1 MARLARVVAAG
12 SPHLVTQRGNRGQKV
27 FFSDSDYELYLEL
40 LAEGAQRARTAVWA
54 YALLPDR
61 VHLLLVPSDEDGLR
75 AALGESH
82 RRYTRAINDRKGW
95 RGFLWQGRF
104 ASFPVD
110 EAHLPACAK
119 FIEWSPVL
127 RKLVK
132 RPRDYNWSSA
142 RAHLAGRDTPVVR
155 VKPLLD
161 SIDDWR
167 AFLAEPLTEKER
179 ETIRAHE
186 STGRPLGSPAFVSRL
201 EKRLGRTLA
210 RQKPGPKPRNI
221 RSRKKA

>member
-12 SPHLVTQRGNRGQKV
+12 APHLVTQRGNRGQKV
-27 FFSDSDYELYLEL
+27 FFSDSDYGLYLEL
-40 LAEGAQRARTAVWA
+40 LAEGAAGARTAVWA

-82 RRYTRAINDRKGW
+82 RRYTRAINDRKNW

-104 ASFPVD
+104 ASFPMD
-110 EAHLPACAK
+110 EGHVLACTK

-127 RKLVK
+127 RKVAK
-132 RPRDYNWSSA
+132 RPRDYRWSSA
-142 RAHLAGRDTPVVR
+142 RAHLAGRDDEVVR

-161 SIDDWR
+161 RVDDWR
-167 AFLAEPLTEKER
+167 SFLGKPLTEDER
-179 ETIRAHE
+179 ELIRAHE
-186 STGRPLGSPAFVSRL
+186 STGRPLGSSVFVGRL

-210 RQKPGPKPRNI
+210 RQKPGPKPRK
-221 RSRKKA
+221 SRARR

>member
-12 SPHLVTQRGNRGQKV
+12 LPHLVTQRGNRGQKV
-27 FFSDSDYELYLEL
+27 FFSNSDYELYLEL
-40 LAEGAQRARTAVWA
+40 LAEGAEGARTAVWA

-82 RRYTRAINDRKGW
+82 RRYTRAINDRKNW

-104 ASFPVD
+104 ASFPMD
-110 EAHLPACAK
+110 EEHLLSCAK

-127 RKLVK
+127 RRVAK
-132 RPRDYNWSSA
+132 RPRDWAWSSA
-142 RAHLAGRDTPVVR
+142 RSHLSSRDNHIVR
-155 VKPLLD
+155 VRPLLD
-161 SIDDWR
+161 RVHDWR
-167 AFLAEPLTEKER
+167 AFLAAPLNKGER

-210 RQKPGPKPRNI
+210 PQKPGPKPRKP
-221 RSRKKA
+221 RPKR

>member
-1 MARLARVVAAG
+1 MARLARVVATG

-40 LAEGAQRARTAVWA
+40 LAEGAQGARTAVWA

-104 ASFPVD
+104 ASFPTD
-110 EAHLPACAK
+110 EGHLLACAK

-127 RKLVK
+127 RKVAE
-132 RPRDYNWSSA
+132 RPRDWPWSSA
-142 RAHLAGRDTPVVR
+142 RAHLAGRDDRVVR
-155 VKPLLD
+155 AKPLLD
-161 SIDDWR
+161 RADDWR
-167 AFLAEPLTEKER
+167 AFLAEPLTEAER
-179 ETIRAHE
+179 EAVRAHE

-210 RQKPGPKPRNI
+210 RQKPGPKPRKT
-221 RSRKKA
+221 RAKR

>member
-40 LAEGAQRARTAVWA
+40 LAEGTHSARTAVWA

-61 VHLLLVPSDEDGLR
+61 VHLLLVPSDQDGLR

-82 RRYTRAINDRKGW
+82 RRYTRAINERKNW

-104 ASFPVD
+104 ASFPTD
-110 EAHLPACAK
+110 ETHVLSCAK
-119 FIEWSPVL
+119 FVETAPVL
-127 RKLVK
+127 RKLAK
-132 RPRDYNWSSA
+132 RPRDWAWSSA
-142 RAHLAGRDTPVVR
+142 RAHLSGRDDDVVR
-155 VKPLLD
+155 AKPLLD
-161 SIDDWR
+161 RVDNWR
-167 AFLAEPLTEKER
+167 NFLAAPLSEYDR

-186 STGRPLGSPAFVSRL
+186 STGRPLGSPSFVGRL

-210 RQKPGPKPRNI
+210 RQKPGPKPR
-221 RSRKKA
+221 KKRTRR

>member
-27 FFSDSDYELYLEL
+27 FFSDSDFGLYLEL
-40 LAEGAQRARTAVWA
+40 LAAGAGSARTAVWA

-82 RRYTRAINDRKGW
+82 RRYTRAINDRKNW

-104 ASFPVD
+104 ASFPMD
-110 EAHLPACAK
+110 EEHLLACAK

-127 RKLVK
+127 RRVAK
-132 RPRDYNWSSA
+132 RPRDWPWSSA
-142 RAHLAGRDTPVVR
+142 RSHLFGRDNHVVHA
-155 VKPLLD
+155 KPLLD
-161 SIDDWR
+161 RVDDWR
-167 AFLAEPLTEKER
+167 AFLAAPLTEGER
-179 ETIRAHE
+179 EAIRAHE

-210 RQKPGPKPRNI
+210 RQKPGPKPRKP
-221 RSRKKA
+221 RAKR

>member
-12 SPHLVTQRGNRGQKV
+12 LPHLVTQRGNRGQKV
-27 FFSDSDYELYLEL
+27 FFSNSDYELYLEL
-40 LAEGAQRARTAVWA
+40 LAEGAEGARTAVWA

-82 RRYTRAINDRKGW
+82 RRYTRAINDRKNW

-104 ASFPVD
+104 ASFPMD
-110 EAHLPACAK
+110 EEHLLSCAK

-127 RKLVK
+127 RRVAK
-132 RPRDYNWSSA
+132 RPRDWAWSSA
-142 RAHLAGRDTPVVR
+142 RSHLSSRDNRIVR
-155 VKPLLD
+155 ARPLLD
-161 SIDDWR
+161 RVHDWR
-167 AFLAEPLTEKER
+167 AFLAAPLNEGER

-210 RQKPGPKPRNI
+210 PQKPGPKPRKP
-221 RSRKKA
+221 RPKR

>member
-12 SPHLVTQRGNRGQKV
+12 APHLVTQRGNRGQKV
-27 FFSDSDYELYLEL
+27 FFSDSDYEFYLEL
-40 LAEGAQRARTAVWA
+40 LAEGAHGARTAVWA

-82 RRYTRAINDRKGW
+82 RRYTRAINDRKNW

-104 ASFPVD
+104 ASFPMD
-110 EAHLPACAK
+110 EGHLLACAK
-119 FIEWSPVL
+119 FVEWSPVS
-127 RKLVK
+127 RKAAK
-132 RPRDYNWSSA
+132 RPREYPWSSA
-142 RAHLAGRDTPVVR
+142 RAHLAGRDDGVVR

-161 SIDDWR
+161 RVRDWR
-167 AFLAEPLTEKER
+167 SFLAKPLTDDER
-179 ETIRAHE
+179 ILISAHE
-186 STGRPLGSPAFVSRL
+186 STGRPLGSPAFITRL

-210 RQKPGPKPRNI
+210 RQKPGPKPQKTAVR
-221 RSRKKA
+221 R

>member
-40 LAEGAQRARTAVWA
+40 LAEGAHSARTAVWA

-61 VHLLLVPSDEDGLR
+61 VHLLLVPGDEDGLR

-82 RRYTRAINDRKGW
+82 RRYTRAINDRKNW

-104 ASFPVD
+104 ASFPMD
-110 EAHLPACAK
+110 ESHLLSCAK

-127 RKLVK
+127 RKVAK
-132 RPRDYNWSSA
+132 RPRDWPWSSA
-142 RAHLAGRDTPVVR
+142 RAHLSGRDDHFVR

-161 SIDDWR
+161 RVDEWR
-167 AFLAEPLTEKER
+167 AFLAKPLIEDER
-179 ETIRAHE
+179 EAIRAHE
-186 STGRPLGSPAFVSRL
+186 STGRPLGTPSFVSRL

-210 RQKPGPKPRNI
+210 RQKPGPKPRTP
-221 RSRKKA
+221 RAKR

>member
-12 SPHLVTQRGNRGQKV
+12 APHLVTQRGNRGQKV
-27 FFSDSDYELYLEL
+27 FFSDADYELYLQL
-40 LAEGAQRARTAVWA
+40 LAEGCRGAGTAVWA

-61 VHLLLVPSDEDGLR
+61 VHLLLVPADEDGLR

-104 ASFPVD
+104 ASFPTDDNHV
-110 EAHLPACAK
+110 LACAK
-119 FIEWSPVL
+119 FVEWSPVL
-127 RKLVK
+127 KKVAK
-132 RPRDYNWSSA
+132 RPRDWSWSSA
-142 RAHLAGRDTPVVR
+142 RAHLSGRDDAVVR
-155 VKPLLD
+155 AKPLLERAD
-161 SIDDWR
+161 NWR
-167 AFLAEPLTEKER
+167 TFLGKPLSDEER

-186 STGRPLGSPAFVSRL
+186 STGRPLGSPAFVGRL

-210 RQKPGPKPRNI
+210 RQKPGPKPRAT
-221 RSRKKA
+221 RRKH

>member
-27 FFSDSDYELYLEL
+27 FFSDSDYELYLSL
-40 LAEGAQRARTAVWA
+40 LSDGCHSARTAVWA

-82 RRYTRAINDRKGW
+82 RRYTRAINERKNW

-104 ASFPVD
+104 ASFPTD
-110 EAHLPACAK
+110 ESHVLSCAK
-119 FIEWSPVL
+119 FIESSPVL
-127 RKLVK
+127 RKLAK
-132 RPRDYNWSSA
+132 RPRDYRWSSA
-142 RAHLAGRDTPVVR
+142 RAHLAGRDDEVAR

-161 SIDDWR
+161 RVKNWR
-167 AFLAEPLTEKER
+167 AFLAAPLSEDER

-186 STGRPLGSPAFVSRL
+186 STGRPLGSPSFVGRL

-210 RQKPGPKPRNI
+210 RQKPGPKPR
-221 RSRKKA
+221 KKRARR

>member
-27 FFSDSDYELYLEL
+27 FFSDTDYELYLEL
-40 LAEGAQRARTAVWA
+40 LAEGAAGARTSVWA

-61 VHLLLVPSDEDGLR
+61 VHLLLVPADEDGLR

-104 ASFPVD
+104 SSFPMD
-110 EAHLPACAK
+110 ESHIPTCAK

-127 RKLVK
+127 RKLAK

-142 RAHLAGRDTPVVR
+142 RAHLAGRDDAVVR
-155 VKPLLD
+155 TRPLLERV
-161 SIDDWR
+161 SDWR
-167 AFLAEPLTEKER
+167 GFLAEPLTEEER
-179 ETIRAHE
+179 ETVRAHE
-186 STGRPLGSPAFVSRL
+186 STGRPLGSPAFVARL

-210 RQKPGPKPRNI
+210 RQKPGPKPR
-221 RSRKKA
+221 KAKPRR